1 MSFKED
7 YSRYQQQ
14 ITPDK
19 DFLNELEREMEKSKI
34 QNQRKKSKAPF
45 LFFPA
50 AIVGAAA
57 AVILTVNLSGFW
69 AKLPDDD
76 INEGSL
82 TEASVT
88 DDINVGAVT
97 DGKINYITGAFNT
110 EEMFVEAKDIPLYIA
125 KILSQENAVLYKS
138 DNPTFEYDNKQEKE
152 FMQAL
157 ALIMEKAEKVEEDT
171 DVSGSTEYYM
181 LTDNEGNV
189 IKFTVS
195 GDILEVGE
203 VKFKIFL

>member
-19 DFLNELEREMEKSKI
+19 DFLNELERKMDKSKI

-69 AKLPDDD
+69 AKLPDDT
-76 INEGSL
+76 NEGSL

-138 DNPTFEYDNKQEKE
+138 DNPTFEYEDKQEKE

-157 ALIMEKAEKVEEDT
+157 ALIMEKAEKVEGDT

-203 VKFKIFL
+203 VKFKIFP